1 MNCECNFSWATPEQN
16 KEIEDYVD
24 SMFVQ
29 YAKMIDNWIAEE
41 LLPSLMTVEDKL
53 VFGGKTI
60 YNKHKNKFN
69 VKK

>member
-1 MNCECNFSWATPEQN
+1 
-16 KEIEDYVD
+16 
-24 SMFVQ
+24 
-29 YAKMIDNWIAEE
+29 MIDNWIAEE

>member
-1 MNCECNFSWATPEQN
+1 MNRKCNFSWATPEQN

-24 SMFVQ
+24 SMFDQ

-53 VFGGKTI
+53 VFGGKIIDKT
-60 YNKHKNKFN
+60 
-69 VKK
+69 KK